1 MTTGIYT
8 ITTALH
14 SWQIYDKELADKLVA
29 NVDWINIMT
38 YDMGGGIWG
47 NIPKHNT
54 PLDKIKKELAAL
66 GSIRPQ
72 INFASVW
79 PITVYL

>member
-8 ITTALH
+8 SQRLFIPGKSMT
-14 SWQIYDKELADKLVA
+14 KELADKLVA

-54 PLDKIKKELAAL
+54 PLDKIKKELAHWEVFDRDKLCIGLANY
-66 GSIRPQ
+66 GWQ
-72 INFASVW
+72 
-79 PITVYL
+79 